1 MLSSNTKP
9 ENARG
14 PFIGIKSSKTNTE
27 IIVNVV
33 TLVHLIMAMFALYK
47 IAFTP
52 ARNSYQIYRASA
64 RT

>member
-33 TLVHLIMAMFALYK
+33 TLVHLIKAMFAL
-47 IAFTP
+47 
-52 ARNSYQIYRASA
+52 
-64 RT
+64 